1 MDCIN
6 IHHPAKETDMLFNS
20 FEFLLFFPLVVTVYF
35 LLPFK
40 ARKFFLLAAS
50 LYFYMSFIPK
60 YIMILGFTTVVDY
73 SAAFFI
79 DKFKDRK
86 NLKKAVFI
94 TGVLLNVGLLV
105 TFKYLGVIGDTINF
119 FGKMISLKTV
129 VLPELILPIGI
140 SFHTFQSMGYLI
152 DVYKGTV
159 PAEKNFFNFALFL
172 MFFPQLVA
180 GPIERTA
187 NLMGQLKEKHYLKA
201 ENVSFGGRMMLYG
214 MFKKIVVADS
224 LAIVADRVFNN
235 VGKFG
240 GWGLVFGVLCFTIQI
255 YCDFSGYSDIAIGCA
270 KIMDINLMKN
280 FDTPYFSA
288 SVPEFW
294 RRWHIS
300 LSTWFKDYVYIPLG
314 GNRVSKPRW
323 VFNQLVTFTVSGV
336 WHGAGYTYVVWG
348 FLNGVYI
355 VVSRFVKP
363 VKEKIAKILHVGNK
377 PYITK
382 PFSVLITFVLISFSW
397 IFFRANTFSDAFY
410 IIKNIFGPSFVDFGD
425 ISAFRIGVCVGAVIL
440 LMTIEGIM
448 SYGKRAVSLF
458 NRAPHFTRVICYG
471 IMVAIILIFGS
482 FGENQF
488 IYFQF

>member
-1 MDCIN
+1 
-6 IHHPAKETDMLFNS
+6 MLFNS
-20 FEFLLFFPLVVTVYF
+20 FEFLIFFPLVVAVYF

-60 YIMILGFTTVVDY
+60 YIAILGFTTVIDY
-73 SAAFFI
+73 TAARLI
-79 DKFKDRK
+79 SKFSERK
-86 NLKKAVFI
+86 ALKKTVFI
-94 TGVLLNVGLLV
+94 VGVLLNVGLLV
-105 TFKYLGVIGDTINF
+105 TFKYLGLLGDTINF
-119 FGKMISLKTV
+119 FGHMVSMKTV

-152 DVYKGTV
+152 DVYKGSV
-159 PAEKNFFNFALFL
+159 PAERNFFDFALFL

-180 GPIERTA
+180 GPIERTS

-201 ENVSFGGRMMLYG
+201 ENISFGGRMMLYG
-214 MFKKIVVADS
+214 MFKKVVVADS
-224 LAIVADRVFNN
+224 LAMVADRVFNN
-235 VGKFG
+235 VEKFSG
-240 GWGLVFGVLCFTIQI
+240 FGLIIGVLCFTFQI

-323 VFNQLVTFTVSGV
+323 VLNQLITFTVSGI
-336 WHGAGYTYVVWG
+336 WHGASYTYVVWG

-363 VKEKIAKILHVGNK
+363 LKEKLAKLLRVENK
-377 PYITK
+377 PFITK
-382 PFSVLITFVLISFSW
+382 PFSILVTFLLISFSW
-397 IFFRANTFSDAFY
+397 IFFRANSFGDAFY
-410 IIKNIFGPSFVDFGD
+410 IIRNIFAPTALDLGD
-425 ISAFRIGVCVGAVIL
+425 ISAFRIGVCIGAVIL

-448 SYGKRAVSLF
+448 SAGGRAVAAF
-458 NRAPHFTRVICYG
+458 HRAPHALRVAGYG
-471 IMVAIILIFGS
+471 VMVAIILIFGA

>member
-1 MDCIN
+1 
-6 IHHPAKETDMLFNS
+6 
-20 FEFLLFFPLVVTVYF
+20 
-35 LLPFK
+35 
-40 ARKFFLLAAS
+40 
-50 LYFYMSFIPK
+50 
-60 YIMILGFTTVVDY
+60 
-73 SAAFFI
+73 
-79 DKFKDRK
+79 
-86 NLKKAVFI
+86 
-94 TGVLLNVGLLV
+94 
-105 TFKYLGVIGDTINF
+105 
-119 FGKMISLKTV
+119 
-129 VLPELILPIGI
+129 
-140 SFHTFQSMGYLI
+140 
-152 DVYKGTV
+152 
-159 PAEKNFFNFALFL
+159 

-235 VGKFG
+235 VDKFG

-323 VFNQLVTFTVSGV
+323 IFNQLFTFTVSGV

-355 VVSRFVKP
+355 VVSRFIKP
-363 VKEKIAKILHVGNK
+363 IKEKTAKLLRVENK
-377 PYITK
+377 AFVTK
-382 PFSVLITFVLISFSW
+382 PFSILVTFTLISFSW
-397 IFFRANTFSDAFY
+397 IFFRSNTFSDAFY
-410 IIKNIFGPSFVDFGD
+410 IIKNMFGPSFVDFGS
-425 ISAFRIGVCVGAVIL
+425 ISAFRMGVCIGAVIL

-448 SYGKRAVSLF
+448 SYGKRIVSGF
-458 NRAPHFTRVICYG
+458 NSMPHFIRVVCYG